1 MIGVRVGLQDPDN
14 GVPLFGNQGEEGVG
28 RQGGDCPGA
37 VVVVQDRVN
46 DGGILGLWIC
56 DDILERACSCLED
69 GMNDGLDR
77 RMVGL
82 TGGRLPT
89 PTAACDD
96 GRERVDGSTKWCTW
110 RNPPPRW
117 TSRRRQP
124 AGLMNPPAWMRC
136 DRRSLKVRMLVR
148 SENGQ
153 GGQGRSQKSGLDL
166 ASQRVGDAR
175 FGLECVHVVCDGGDG
190 RRQGKRANLRNTVLV
205 VDEVSLCI
213 RRDSSRPRQPVSPWR
228 SGLLGTSGST
238 QWVELGSHVLSQPVM
253 ALFSLPHLVRE
264 STAGNNCHVGGVFAT
279 PPPLHQS
286 SPPYTDVP

>member
-1 MIGVRVGLQDPDN
+1 
-14 GVPLFGNQGEEGVG
+14 
-28 RQGGDCPGA
+28 
-37 VVVVQDRVN
+37 
-46 DGGILGLWIC
+46 
-56 DDILERACSCLED
+56 
-69 GMNDGLDR
+69 MNDGLDR

-117 TSRRRQP
+117 TSRRCQP
-124 AGLMNPPAWMRC
+124 DGLMNPPTWMRC
-136 DRRSLKVRMLVR
+136 DRRSLKLRMLIR
-148 SENGQ
+148 PENGQ

-166 ASQRVGDAR
+166 ASQCVGDAR

-190 RRQGKRANLRNTVLV
+190 RRRGKRANLRNTVLV

-238 QWVELGSHVLSQPVM
+238 QWVELGRHVLSQPVM
-253 ALFSLPHLVRE
+253 ALFSLHRVDAWYASQRPETIATSGECLQPLLLPISLPH
-264 STAGNNCHVGGVFAT
+264 STQMSHK
-279 PPPLHQS
+279 PS
-286 SPPYTDVP
+286 SCVWQLEAN